1 MEINQIYR
9 APSLPKI
16 SRRNINSSL
25 NRGALGSGISLKKSS
40 FSFKKLT
47 PKITPSKLVSE
58 KSENQESRGL
68 VKYIQSNL
76 NIFKVLEESNK
87 LLSQIREQLSLDY
100 DERIKERN
108 ENLRLSKKRIAKNKI
123 NEKEKRIE
131 SRGKSLIGSAL
142 NTVIAPA
149 KSIFQ
154 RILDFLSVIITGI
167 VLNTA
172 FKWLSKKENQ
182 EKLQQFFNF
191 LKDYWKELLVV
202 FGAVKLF
209 GLVRKL
215 YKIGRGLRSL
225 FKNRLKTPRVQPP
238 KFPLEDLCAK
248 LPNCIKGP
256 SPELTSALEEKLQE
270 AISKKEFQRTFTSI
284 FINLLGGAAAFGILK
299 ELIDIG
305 NPLKRL
311 AKASDSILAKDSESS
326 PTLQPEVVQ
335 ASTGG
340 TETSSSESSPLKS
353 FTGKKIP
360 SSLAP
365 ILKELQ
371 AEFARTK
378 KPASRLTDKGMLI
391 VRATA
396 PNRAGFLGG
405 PDMTPQISFN
415 PNLTIKSNQ
424 QAVQQ
429 ATALFTIANLP
440 ATLSPFIKAGKKPQ
454 PKVVSPNPLVNRSGV
469 LASNKITGSN
479 VATTTS
485 VKSPVAGME
494 ARMSKLAGTNWKKQI
509 GTRAAELKKLN
520 LSKSDYRKIYNDQD
534 ARLVDRAAA
543 RQVLN
548 KTFQESLPKI
558 APDFKG
564 INNPLQ
570 TPVEIVNGKIL
581 PIDNKL
587 SKGGTVFGSGSQTV
601 DSVPAMLAPGEEV
614 IRSSAANLFRPLLK
628 DINDNA
634 GRLWKQFTEAT
645 INQEKINAV
654 TRRSNRVFK
663 DLITEFTELFDEEK
677 REISKKKRKER
688 AKTNPPSGGGSPGL
702 KSKITRPKRSRPKKM
717 SGPSIPAPKFVSQ
730 NKQSPS
736 RSHFSSVNN
745 SIRQPVTNN
754 IAKPVTNV
762 QNIVQSPTSTTVV
775 PFVIEKETGSPSVNV
790 VNLAPKV
797 LDLSKKSTPKPRT
810 TQSDATSPIPS
821 ISPFDS
827 NNDFNYTVPET
838 LGILV

>member
-40 FSFKKLT
+40 FSFKKLA
-47 PKITPSKLVSE
+47 PKITSSKLVSE
-58 KSENQESRGL
+58 KSENQESRGI

-87 LLSQIREQLSLDY
+87 LLSQIRKQLSLDY

-238 KFPLEDLCAK
+238 KFPLDDLCAK
-248 LPNCIKGP
+248 LPLCIKDP
-256 SPELTSALEEKLQE
+256 SPELTSALEAQMQA
-270 AISKKEFQRTFTSI
+270 AISKTDYKPIFTGI
-284 FINLLGGAAAFGILK
+284 FNGLLGLGAIEILK
-299 ELIDIG
+299 ELIGGRDQIFQLIE
-305 NPLKRL
+305 N
-311 AKASDSILAKDSESS
+311 SESS
-326 PTLQPEVVQ
+326 PTLQPEVIQ
-335 ASTGG
+335 ATTGG
-340 TETSSSESSPLKS
+340 TETSSSESSPLRS
-353 FTGKKIP
+353 FTGKEIP

-396 PNRAGFLGG
+396 PNRAPFLGG

-429 ATALFTIANLP
+429 ATALFTVANLP
-440 ATLSPFIKAGKKPQ
+440 ATLAPIAAGRAVIGRSTNSASQKGSLGAYRPPAVQNFAGSKPTSTPKADKILQ
-454 PKVVSPNPLVNRSGV
+454 PA
-469 LASNKITGSN
+469 ASNIVKKTNPTKITASTMQEAAVTSMTKPISTSKQSKISRKKSKEVNYDEALAKGMRAEYDRLLLESG
-479 VATTTS
+479 S
-485 VKSPVAGME
+485 VKE
-494 ARMSKLAGTNWKKQI
+494 ANEQFLRSFKQSDLDLI
-509 GTRAAELKKLN
+509 LKSN
-520 LSKSDYRKIYNDQD
+520 Q
-534 ARLVDRAAA
+534 
-543 RQVLN
+543 
-548 KTFQESLPKI
+548 
-558 APDFKG
+558 
-564 INNPLQ
+564 
-570 TPVEIVNGKIL
+570 
-581 PIDNKL
+581 L

-810 TQSDATSPIPS
+810 TQSDSTSPIPS

>member
-40 FSFKKLT
+40 FSFKQLT

-58 KSENQESRGL
+58 KSENQESRGI

-182 EKLQQFFNF
+182 EKLEQFFNF

-202 FGAVKLF
+202 FGAIKLF

-248 LPNCIKGP
+248 LPNCIKEP
-256 SPELTSALEEKLQE
+256 SPELTSALQAQMQA
-270 AISKKEFQRTFTSI
+270 AISKTDYKPIFTGI
-284 FINLLGGAAAFGILK
+284 FNGLLGLGAIEILK
-299 ELIDIG
+299 QLIG
-305 NPLKRL
+305 G
-311 AKASDSILAKDSESS
+311 SDQIFQLIENSESS
-326 PTLQPEVVQ
+326 PTLQPEVIQ

-371 AEFARTK
+371 AEYARTK
-378 KPASRLTDKGMLI
+378 KPASRLTDQGMLI

-440 ATLSPFIKAGKKPQ
+440 ATLAPVAAGKGVIGRSTNLATKRGSLGAYRPPSVQNFAGSKPTSTPKADKILQ
-454 PKVVSPNPLVNRSGV
+454 PATSNIVKKTNPI
-469 LASNKITGSN
+469 KITASTMQEAA
-479 VATTTS
+479 ATSMVKPTS
-485 VKSPVAGME
+485 TS
-494 ARMSKLAGTNWKKQI
+494 SKLSKIGRKKSKRVDYDEAYEK
-509 GTRAAELKKLN
+509 GVRAEYDRLLLESGNPKEAQTQFLRTFKQ
-520 LSKSDYRKIYNDQD
+520 SDLD
-534 ARLVDRAAA
+534 
-543 RQVLN
+543 
-548 KTFQESLPKI
+548 
-558 APDFKG
+558 
-564 INNPLQ
+564 
-570 TPVEIVNGKIL
+570 KIL
-581 PIDNKL
+581 EANKL

-702 KSKITRPKRSRPKKM
+702 KSKITRPKRSSPKKM

>member
-25 NRGALGSGISLKKSS
+25 NRGALGSGTSLNKSS
-40 FSFKKLT
+40 VSFKKLT

-58 KSENQESRGL
+58 KSENQESRGI

-87 LLSQIREQLSLDY
+87 LLSQIRKQLSLDY

-182 EKLQQFFNF
+182 EKLEQFFNF

-202 FGAVKLF
+202 FGAIKLF

-238 KFPLEDLCAK
+238 KFPLDDLCAK
-248 LPNCIKGP
+248 LPLCIKDP
-256 SPELTSALEEKLQE
+256 SPDLTSALEAQMQA
-270 AISKKEFQRTFTSI
+270 AISKTDYKPIFTGI
-284 FINLLGGAAAFGILK
+284 FNGLLGLGSIEILK
-299 ELIDIG
+299 ELIKIS
-305 NPLKRL
+305 NPLFEL
-311 AKASDSILAKDSESS
+311 AKASES
-326 PTLQPEVVQ
+326 T
-335 ASTGG
+335 
-340 TETSSSESSPLKS
+340 TSSSPLKS
-353 FTGKKIP
+353 EETSPKEEVTKSEPTPLEIIRRKAIPVGVQEYVNPLLKKYYND
-360 SSLAP
+360 
-365 ILKELQ
+365 
-371 AEFARTK
+371 RTMFGQTRTQSVQT
-378 KPASRLTDKGMLI
+378 PMGQLI
-391 VRATA
+391 VEPTSKSIF
-396 PNRAGFLGG
+396 AG
-405 PDMTPQISFN
+405 DDTPKFRFISKEEQDYKAQQTQLMLDN
-415 PNLTIKSNQ
+415 PWIKTFFGAQ
-424 QAVQQ
+424 
-429 ATALFTIANLP
+429 TALDYAGMVMTGRP
-440 ATLSPFIKAGKKPQ
+440 GMGVRPKSPFT
-454 PKVVSPNPLVNRSGV
+454 SLRS
-469 LASNKITGSN
+469 A
-479 VATTTS
+479 
-485 VKSPVAGME
+485 
-494 ARMSKLAGTNWKKQI
+494 
-509 GTRAAELKKLN
+509 N
-520 LSKSDYRKIYNDQD
+520 LSKFKVAVRN
-534 ARLVDRAAA
+534 RLGKLKLKLPDRQADRIVEAAA
-543 RQVLN
+543 KEVQSPEFHRAILQQRAKEGKLVVDENVVLDEAL
-548 KTFQESLPKI
+548 KRLIQRELSGTSGGDLFLGAPKEVKQQLERMY
-558 APDFKG
+558 A
-564 INNPLQ
+564 NNP
-570 TPVEIVNGKIL
+570 VEKVNVQ
-581 PIDNKL
+581 PETQFR

>member
-40 FSFKKLT
+40 FSFKQLT

-58 KSENQESRGL
+58 KSENQESRGI

-154 RILDFLSVIITGI
+154 RILDFLSIIITGI

-172 FKWLSKKENQ
+172 FKWLSEKENQ

-202 FGAVKLF
+202 FGAVKLL
-209 GLVRKL
+209 GLVKKL

-225 FKNRLKTPRVQPP
+225 FENRLKTPRVQPP

-248 LPNCIKGP
+248 LPNCIKEP
-256 SPELTSALEEKLQE
+256 SPELSSALEAQMQA
-270 AISKKEFQRTFTSI
+270 AISKTDYKPIFTGI
-284 FINLLGGAAAFGILK
+284 FNGLLGLGAIEILK
-299 ELIDIG
+299 QLIEIS
-305 NPLKRL
+305 NPLTAL
-311 AKASDSILAKDSESS
+311 AKASESS
-326 PTLQPEVVQ
+326 
-335 ASTGG
+335 ASA
-340 TETSSSESSPLKS
+340 SPLKPKETPPIEEVTKS
-353 FTGKKIP
+353 EPTPLEIIRRKAIPVGVQEYVNPLLKKYYNDRTIFGQTKTQSVQTPMGQLIVEPTSKNIFTGDDTPKFRFI
-360 SSLAP
+360 S
-365 ILKELQ
+365 KEEQDYKAQQTQL
-371 AEFARTK
+371 
-378 KPASRLTDKGMLI
+378 ML
-391 VRATA
+391 
-396 PNRAGFLGG
+396 
-405 PDMTPQISFN
+405 DN
-415 PNLTIKSNQ
+415 PWIKTFFGAQ
-424 QAVQQ
+424 
-429 ATALFTIANLP
+429 TALDYAGMIMAGRP
-440 ATLSPFIKAGKKPQ
+440 GRGVRPKSPFT
-454 PKVVSPNPLVNRSGV
+454 SLRS
-469 LASNKITGSN
+469 A
-479 VATTTS
+479 
-485 VKSPVAGME
+485 
-494 ARMSKLAGTNWKKQI
+494 
-509 GTRAAELKKLN
+509 N
-520 LSKSDYRKIYNDQD
+520 LSKFKVAVRNRLGQLKLKLPDRQADRVVIAAEKEVQSPAFHRALLQQRAKEG
-534 ARLVDRAAA
+534 RLVVDENVVLDEVLKRLIQRELSGTSGGNLFVGAPKEV
-543 RQVLN
+543 RQQLERIYAN
-548 KTFQESLPKI
+548 SPSEK
-558 APDFKG
+558 
-564 INNPLQ
+564 
-570 TPVEIVNGKIL
+570 VNVQ
-581 PIDNKL
+581 PETQFR
-587 SKGGTVFGSGSQTV
+587 SMGGTVFGSGSQTV

-614 IRSSAANLFRPLLK
+614 IRSSAANPFRPLLK

-677 REISKKKRKER
+677 REISKKNRKER
-688 AKTNPPSGGGSPGL
+688 AKTNPPSGDPPSGGGSPGL

-762 QNIVQSPTSTTVV
+762 KNIVQSPTSTTVV

>member
-1 MEINQIYR
+1 MQ
-9 APSLPKI
+9 
-16 SRRNINSSL
+16 
-25 NRGALGSGISLKKSS
+25 
-40 FSFKKLT
+40 
-47 PKITPSKLVSE
+47 VS
-58 KSENQESRGL
+58 
-68 VKYIQSNL
+68 
-76 NIFKVLEESNK
+76 
-87 LLSQIREQLSLDY
+87 
-100 DERIKERN
+100 
-108 ENLRLSKKRIAKNKI
+108 
-123 NEKEKRIE
+123 
-131 SRGKSLIGSAL
+131 
-142 NTVIAPA
+142 
-149 KSIFQ
+149 
-154 RILDFLSVIITGI
+154 
-167 VLNTA
+167 
-172 FKWLSKKENQ
+172 
-182 EKLQQFFNF
+182 
-191 LKDYWKELLVV
+191 
-202 FGAVKLF
+202 
-209 GLVRKL
+209 
-215 YKIGRGLRSL
+215 
-225 FKNRLKTPRVQPP
+225 
-238 KFPLEDLCAK
+238 
-248 LPNCIKGP
+248 PNCIKDP
-256 SPELTSALEEKLQE
+256 SPELTSALQAQMQA
-270 AISKKEFQRTFTSI
+270 AISKTDYKPIFTGI
-284 FINLLGGAAAFGILK
+284 FNGLLGLGAIEILK
-299 ELIDIG
+299 ELIGGRDQIFQLIE
-305 NPLKRL
+305 N
-311 AKASDSILAKDSESS
+311 SESS
-326 PTLQPEVVQ
+326 PTLQPEVIQ
-335 ASTGG
+335 ATTSG

-371 AEFARTK
+371 AEFAKTK
-378 KPASRLTDKGMLI
+378 KPASRLTDKGMLT

-396 PNRAGFLGG
+396 PNRAPFLGG

-415 PNLTIKSNQ
+415 PNLTIESNQ

-440 ATLSPFIKAGKKPQ
+440 ATLSPVAAGKG
-454 PKVVSPNPLVNRSGV
+454 VIGRSTN
-469 LASNKITGSN
+469 LASRKGSLGAYRPPSVQNFAGSKPTSTPKADKILQPAASNIVKKTNPTKITASTMQETAVTSMTKPTSTSKPSKIVRKKSKEVNYDEASAKGMRAEYDRLLQESG
-479 VATTTS
+479 S
-485 VKSPVAGME
+485 VKE
-494 ARMSKLAGTNWKKQI
+494 AQTQFLRTFKQ
-509 GTRAAELKKLN
+509 
-520 LSKSDYRKIYNDQD
+520 SDLD
-534 ARLVDRAAA
+534 
-543 RQVLN
+543 
-548 KTFQESLPKI
+548 
-558 APDFKG
+558 
-564 INNPLQ
+564 
-570 TPVEIVNGKIL
+570 KIL
-581 PIDNKL
+581 ESNKL

-736 RSHFSSVNN
+736 RTHFSSVNN